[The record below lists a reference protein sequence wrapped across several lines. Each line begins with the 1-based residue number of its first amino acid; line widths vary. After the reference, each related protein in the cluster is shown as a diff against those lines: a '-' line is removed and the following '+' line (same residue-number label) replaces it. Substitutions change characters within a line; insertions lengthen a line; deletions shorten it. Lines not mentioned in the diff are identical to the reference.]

1 MVDPMSGVV
10 LTFTTAA
17 SLGLL
22 IGAIGRRLAR
32 AAGEFRAFS
41 AVRSSHQTDARG
53 TGRPADLVVN
63 GRGT

>member
-32 AAGEFRAFS
+32 AAGEFRAS
-41 AVRSSHQTDARG
+41 AVVRSSHQRHPRRTGHPTDV
-53 TGRPADLVVN
+53 VVN
-63 GRGT
+63 GRRT